1 MKHMNEAY
9 KKTRK
14 DWFFTY
20 DQVNEQFMH
29 DDLLNIDIYS
39 IYNPYTNQTLRMNG
53 RVVAGSIMF
62 EIPDLFS

>member
-1 MKHMNEAY
+1 MKHIKRPGKIGFSPMIRLMN
-9 KKTRK
+9 
-14 DWFFTY
+14 
-20 DQVNEQFMH
+20 NFMH